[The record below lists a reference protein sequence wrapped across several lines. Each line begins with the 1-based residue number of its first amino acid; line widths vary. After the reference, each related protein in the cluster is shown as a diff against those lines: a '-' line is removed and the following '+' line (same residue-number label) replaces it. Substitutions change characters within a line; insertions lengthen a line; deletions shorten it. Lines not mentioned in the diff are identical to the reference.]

1 MANLYWNGSNSQ
13 NWDDVLNW
21 WTDASATIQADNA
34 PWTASDTTYLDY
46 NLTLATSPVAD
57 PIINNF
63 GNNYGGSGICDIDNI
78 QNLGGN
84 IISGTF
90 TGDDFLNIT
99 PAESNISGGTF
110 TGSGLQNAGVING
123 GVFSGS
129 GLENFGYIYSGTFTG
144 TSFVNNN
151 GLILGGTFSSGA
163 ITITEDSGNTLLAI
177 TGGPTLAYP
186 TPASGGGS
194 SGVNIARLLNLPW
207 FIKI

>member
-1 MANLYWNGSNSQ
+1 MANLYWSGSNSQ

-34 PWTASDTTYLDY
+34 PWTASDTTYLEY

-78 QNLGGN
+78 QNLGGA

-90 TGDDFLNIT
+90 TGDNFLNIT
-99 PAESNISGGTF
+99 PNESYISGGTF
-110 TGSGLQNAGVING
+110 SGSGLSNAGVING
-123 GVFSGS
+123 GVFTGS
-129 GLENFGYIYSGTFTG
+129 GLQNFGAIYAGTFTG
-144 TSFVNNN
+144 TSFVNSN

-186 TPASGGGS
+186 TPASGGG
-194 SGVNIARLLNLPW
+194 GDVTIARLLNLPW
-207 FIKI
+207 FIKL

>member
-1 MANLYWNGSNSQ
+1 MANLYWSGSNSD

-57 PIINNF
+57 PIINNY
-63 GNNYGGSGICDIDNI
+63 GNNYVGNGICDIDNI
-78 QNLGGN
+78 QNVAGFIL
-84 IISGTF
+84 SGTF
-90 TGDDFLNIT
+90 TGDNFTNVT
-99 PAESNISGGTF
+99 PNESIISGGTF

-129 GLENFGYIYSGTFTG
+129 GLENFGAIYAGTFTG
-144 TSFVNNN
+144 TSFVNSN
-151 GLILGGTFSSGA
+151 GLIAGGTFSSGA
-163 ITITEDSGNTLLAI
+163 ITITQVGSDTLLAI

-186 TPASGGGS
+186 TPASGGG
-194 SGVNIARLLNLPW
+194 GDVTIARLLNLPW
-207 FIKI
+207 FIKM